1 MRTSRQDFDRLFA
14 SAGAA
19 RENACAS
26 YSKFKVGAAVLTNDG
41 RIYTGCNVESSS
53 YGLTMCAERNALA
66 GALCAG
72 ERDFKAILITA
83 DTPGPVSPCGACRQ
97 LIFDYAPD
105 IEVIMTNIK
114 GSSAAEDISVLLKY
128 PFGLS
133 KLK

>member
-1 MRTSRQDFDRLFA
+1 MRTSKEDFDRLFA

-26 YSKFKVGAAVLTNDG
+26 YSKFKVGAAVLTNNGD
-41 RIYTGCNVESSS
+41 IYSGCNIESSS

-72 ERDFKAILITA
+72 ERKFKAILITA

-97 LIFDYAPD
+97 VLYDYAPD
-105 IEVIMTNIK
+105 IEVIMTNVK
-114 GSSAAEDISVLLKY
+114 GSSAAEDISGLLKY